1 MEPRSVIRMHH
12 AKRACIALINWPR
25 GLRIRIRATCH
36 LLFPCLLFQFEFPT
50 LLAKRE
56 IIANAV
62 YYVIC
67 LVTLSVCFLFAVLR
81 WLLSRLNVSF
91 PRSMGFNFCKVSI
104 WLRDGKENDEGVLAK
119 EVLGRWKTVSF
130 GEIMF
135 FHGPLEH
142 ISSGMG
148 WSFNWSNANP
158 KQVTTG
164 SVWGFT
170 IQSYWFCLLGE
181 NGSWEN
187 WEWRGIEPPR
197 KSILDDGM
205 TSSFSAFV
213 DKVGAGMENTDF
225 ARPTIF
231 ASG

>member
-62 YYVIC
+62 CYVIC
-67 LVTLSVCFLFAVLR
+67 LVTLSFCFLFAVLR
-81 WLLSRLNVSF
+81 WLLSRLNVYF

-119 EVLGRWKTVSF
+119 EVLGRWKAVSF

-148 WSFNWSNANP
+148 WSFNWSNAIP

-164 SVWGFT
+164 SVWGFYDT
-170 IQSYWFCLLGE
+170 DLVILFAWREWFLGE
-181 NGSWEN
+181 LGMAEHWTASEKYP
-187 WEWRGIEPPR
+187 WRWHDIIVLR
-197 KSILDDGM
+197 ICW
-205 TSSFSAFV
+205 
-213 DKVGAGMENTDF
+213 
-225 ARPTIF
+225 
-231 ASG
+231 

>member
-1 MEPRSVIRMHH
+1 MLQKQLS
-12 AKRACIALINWPR
+12 AY
-25 GLRIRIRATCH
+25 
-36 LLFPCLLFQFEFPT
+36 
-50 LLAKRE
+50 
-56 IIANAV
+56 AV
-62 YYVIC
+62 CYVIC
-67 LVTLSVCFLFAVLR
+67 LFTLSVCFLFAVLR
-81 WLLSRLNVSF
+81 RLLSRLNVSF

-119 EVLGRWKTVSF
+119 EVLGGWKAVCF

-135 FHGPLEH
+135 FHGPLER
-142 ISSGMG
+142 ISSRMG
-148 WSFNWSNANP
+148 WSFNWSNAIP

-164 SVWGFT
+164 SVWGFAILT
-170 IQSYWFCLLGE
+170 YWFRLLGE
-181 NGSWEN
+181 NGSWVS
-187 WEWRGIEPPR
+187 WEWRSIELPR

-213 DKVGAGMENTDF
+213 DKVGAGMGNTDF